1 MYERFKELGIPVY
14 ITRDEDETLSPTERV
29 KRILNAFGNREDV
42 IVISNHINA
51 DATTADGAEV
61 IYALRNNDVLSSL
74 ILEELQK
81 AGQNIRYAYQRKL
94 PSNQSKD
101 YYFIH
106 RDTGVTQP
114 VIVEYGFLDSNKD
127 DPEQLKN
134 NYKLYAEAV
143 VTAVLRY
150 LGIEGQQPGTYT
162 VKSGD
167 SLWSIAKRYNV
178 TVDALK
184 SANKLTTNVLSIGQ
198 VLKIPGPVVDDNN
211 GIETEIIYVVAPG
224 DSLWAIARQYGV
236 TVDQLK
242 QANNLVNDLLNVG
255 MELKIPTKS
264 TIPPTNEMEV
274 IYTVKPGDSLYR
286 IALEN
291 NVTVDQLKKY
301 NNLTSDMLLIGQ
313 KLRIPS
319 ATQTVY
325 VVKAGDSLW
334 SIANRYGTTIDAL
347 RRKNNLTTD
356 ILSIG
361 QRLYI

>member
-1 MYERFKELGIPVY
+1 M
-14 ITRDEDETLSPTERV
+14 
-29 KRILNAFGNREDV
+29 
-42 IVISNHINA
+42 
-51 DATTADGAEV
+51 
-61 IYALRNNDVLSSL
+61 
-74 ILEELQK
+74 
-81 AGQNIRYAYQRKL
+81 
-94 PSNQSKD
+94 
-101 YYFIH
+101 
-106 RDTGVTQP
+106 
-114 VIVEYGFLDSNKD
+114 
-127 DPEQLKN
+127 
-134 NYKLYAEAV
+134 
-143 VTAVLRY
+143 
-150 LGIEGQQPGTYT
+150 
-162 VKSGD
+162 
-167 SLWSIAKRYNV
+167 
-178 TVDALK
+178 
-184 SANKLTTNVLSIGQ
+184 
-198 VLKIPGPVVDDNN
+198 
-211 GIETEIIYVVAPG
+211 VAPG

-291 NVTVDQLKKY
+291 NITVDQLKKY

-334 SIANRYGTTIDAL
+334 SIANRYGTPIDAL